1 MKTQLAQLRDAIK
14 TLLRAVGNGNC
25 KLSIGPAV
33 KENKVVLKVC
43 NPQTGAYAKTSL
55 DGTNLKDIKPFILK
69 GNDVLLAIG
78 DADGGE
84 VTISSEKGN
93 MVLAFGKAKLKI
105 GLVAEQQDELTE
117 SVLKV
122 EKMEPAPECVKGKA
136 LKQAFKRVSY
146 ASAVKDVRHYLCG
159 VFLTADEGNL
169 TFVATNGH
177 MMGVFK
183 SDVKAPTGFVEAVVP
198 ITTVES
204 LIHVLA
210 DDTEYTMA
218 ASYNDTGKTSG
229 LCIKSDKLTVVFP
242 VIEGAYPAWRRVIP
256 SEETLSYAKLPR
268 GEVLSAANRITFM
281 AKANNTPYLRWTF
294 GQEDLLPGLR
304 LATTNGESF
313 EVVNLEE
320 TPKNFEVGFT
330 GDLLLEMLAA
340 FTCSTIRFGFSENE
354 NAACVFKDP
363 DSPAEVHV
371 LMRAR
376 V

>member
-1 MKTQLAQLRDAIK
+1 M
-14 TLLRAVGNGNC
+14 
-25 KLSIGPAV
+25 
-33 KENKVVLKVC
+33 
-43 NPQTGAYAKTSL
+43 
-55 DGTNLKDIKPFILK
+55 
-69 GNDVLLAIG
+69 
-78 DADGGE
+78 
-84 VTISSEKGN
+84 
-93 MVLAFGKAKLKI
+93 
-105 GLVAEQQDELTE
+105 
-117 SVLKV
+117 
-122 EKMEPAPECVKGKA
+122 
-136 LKQAFKRVSY
+136 
-146 ASAVKDVRHYLCG
+146 
-159 VFLTADEGNL
+159 
-169 TFVATNGH
+169 
-177 MMGVFK
+177 
-183 SDVKAPTGFVEAVVP
+183 
-198 ITTVES
+198 
-204 LIHVLA
+204 
-210 DDTEYTMA
+210 
-218 ASYNDTGKTSG
+218 
-229 LCIKSDKLTVVFP
+229 FP

-256 SEETLSYAKLPR
+256 SEETLSFAKLPR